1 MEASTNLT
9 RRHLAGSL
17 VLASDKF
24 PVLRLLREESK

>member
-17 VLASDKF
+17 VLAGDKF
-24 PVLRLLREESK
+24 PLADHRLF